1 MVYCYLCQ
9 EDYAGIFKNH
19 CITCEKIKRILNLYS
34 KEKILEILEKVCL
47 RKSEKLQEYKIIE
60 SKKQLE
66 TIKEEEEKKEKKVKF
81 DEEAQ
86 RMNNSVMEDL
96 KKKLT
101 HIKRTDVID

>member
-1 MVYCYLCQ
+1 MVYCSLCQ
-9 EDYAGIFKNH
+9 EEYSIFKTH

-47 RKSEKLQEYKIIE
+47 RKSEKLQEYKIAE

-66 TIKEEEEKKEKKVKF
+66 TIEEEIEIQEKTEKFKEES
-81 DEEAQ
+81 Q
-86 RMNNSVMEDL
+86 RLNQSVMEDL

-101 HIKRTDVID
+101 HIKRGT

>member
-1 MVYCYLCQ
+1 MYCCLCQ
-9 EDYAGIFKNH
+9 EDYAGVFKTH

-47 RKSEKLQEYKIIE
+47 RKSEKLQEYKIAE

-66 TIKEEEEKKEKKVKF
+66 TIEEEIEIQEKTEKFKEES
-81 DEEAQ
+81 Q
-86 RMNNSVMEDL
+86 RLNQSVMEDL

-101 HIKRTDVID
+101 HIKRGT